1 MSLQTPLVESLE
13 TTGALLAFDDVF
25 YNVLRRI
32 VVCTLVTMEWA
43 AYGGQKLR
51 ERDPCRRH

>member
-13 TTGALLAFDDVF
+13 TTGALLAFDDAF

-32 VVCTLVTMEWA
+32 VVCTLMTME
-43 AYGGQKLR
+43 
-51 ERDPCRRH
+51 